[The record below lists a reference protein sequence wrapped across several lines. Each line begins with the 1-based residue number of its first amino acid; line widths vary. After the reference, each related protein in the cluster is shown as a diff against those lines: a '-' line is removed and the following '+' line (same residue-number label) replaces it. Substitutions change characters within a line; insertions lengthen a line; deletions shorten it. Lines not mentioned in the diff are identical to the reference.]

1 MTGKEFIQECLIKDI
16 GEIVRNKQYYHAF
29 ALISIGIEFLG
40 KCLHTHDIHKD
51 GFSSQ
56 DFKKAL
62 KYYES
67 LKKYQAV
74 PKLYINLRCGLLHA
88 FLPKEGVKLTNIH
101 NDFPANT
108 IGCKELYDDF
118 VIACRDAINN
128 THGYIKRDLNKTQL
142 VISGP
147 TSGTPTEMSKS
158 ISRSHSHKKRRH

>member
-40 KCLHTHDIHKD
+40 KCLHTHDIYMN

-62 KYYES
+62 KHYQS
-67 LKKYQAV
+67 LKKYQTV
-74 PKLYINLRCGLLHA
+74 PKLYVNLRCGLLHA
-88 FLPKEGVKLTNIH
+88 FLPKNGVKLTDIQ
-101 NDFPANT
+101 NDFSNNT
-108 IGCKELYDDF
+108 IGCKALYDDF
-118 VIACRDAINN
+118 VIACKDAINN
-128 THGYIKRDLNKTQL
+128 TYGYVKRNLNEKLL

-147 TSGTPTEMSKS
+147 TSGTPTEMKTN
-158 ISRSHSHKKRRH
+158 ISQS